1 MNEEYILEKLEGVF
15 HEVLGIKNFNENLSM
30 EVVPEWDSLKHLQLL
45 VAVEKTFGIEIE
57 FQKSLK
63 MTSVKGMTE
72 IISYYINK

>member
-1 MNEEYILEKLEGVF
+1 MNEEYILKRIEEVF
-15 HEVLGIKNFNENLSM
+15 QEVLEIKNFNEDLSM